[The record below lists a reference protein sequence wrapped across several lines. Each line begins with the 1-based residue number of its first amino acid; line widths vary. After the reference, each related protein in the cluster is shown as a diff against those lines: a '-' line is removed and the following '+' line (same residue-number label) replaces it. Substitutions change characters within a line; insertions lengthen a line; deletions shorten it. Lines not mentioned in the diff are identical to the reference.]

1 MLHFKRKALRPAKQ
15 RKRETQTED
24 GRLKY
29 KEANTRR
36 IPAGHNLRDQGRAYV
51 GATTAAA
58 APTIGRSQSCRRRR
72 RCHAAEHRGPL
83 FASARE
89 RRHKHKPTSAHTER
103 NSFSARGAA
112 GRRTWREGGGPHR
125 TGDRAQHV
133 RAYTTIEHGL
143 AWRAFDPNVW
153 FGSNKEKRLT
163 NKHNNNK
170 NRGTAL
176 HKNKIKCDPNNDLWS
191 RDWLRET
198 GARALAQRCARPAVI
213 IYDYRLR

>member
-1 MLHFKRKALRPAKQ
+1 MHAVLHFKRKALRPAKQ

-58 APTIGRSQSCRRRR
+58 APTIGRSQSCRR
-72 RCHAAEHRGPL
+72 CHAAEHRGPL

-89 RRHKHKPTSAHTER
+89 RRRKHKPTSAHTER

-112 GRRTWREGGGPHR
+112 VWWRAAAHGVG
-125 TGDRAQHV
+125 GDRTE
-133 RAYTTIEHGL
+133 RAIAHNMSARTRQLNMAWPGAHSIRASGL
-143 AWRAFDPNVW
+143 VQI
-153 FGSNKEKRLT
+153 
-163 NKHNNNK
+163 K
-170 NRGTAL
+170 NSA
-176 HKNKIKCDPNNDLWS
+176 
-191 RDWLRET
+191 
-198 GARALAQRCARPAVI
+198 
-213 IYDYRLR
+213 